1 MAKFGPV
8 LDQIKTFSGSLMLE
22 SNHVALRVLASQI
35 SKFEDL
41 SVINIF
47 GKCLIGMC
55 YVKICTGYGVS
66 SPKIKN
72 NLNFYLQL

>member
-8 LDQIKTFSGSLMLE
+8 FDQIRTFKGSLMLE

-41 SVINIF
+41 SVI
-47 GKCLIGMC
+47 
-55 YVKICTGYGVS
+55 KICIWKMFDRYVS
-66 SPKIKN
+66 LMVIPIMEFQVRRYKIRK
-72 NLNFYLQL
+72 F

>member
-8 LDQIKTFSGSLMLE
+8 LDQIRTFSGSLMLE

-41 SVINIF
+41 SVMKKF
-47 GKCLIGMC
+47 GQVKTNFDM
-55 YVKICTGYGVS
+55 YVSV
-66 SPKIKN
+66 N
-72 NLNFYLQL
+72 QL

>member
-8 LDQIKTFSGSLMLE
+8 LDQIRTFSGSLMLE

-41 SVINIF
+41 SVINIL
-47 GKCLIGMC
+47 GKCLKGMC
-55 YVKICTGYGVS
+55 YGNTGYGVS
-66 SPKIKN
+66 CPKIQN
-72 NLNFYLQL
+72 NLNF

>member
-8 LDQIKTFSGSLMLE
+8 LDQIKTFNGSLMLE

-41 SVINIF
+41 SVINICML
-47 GKCLIGMC
+47 GGG
-55 YVKICTGYGVS
+55 VKSLVS
-66 SPKIKN
+66 RYIEDYS
-72 NLNFYLQL
+72 F